1 MFKIVLAGSV
11 TSSLVT
17 LQQLVHH
24 KMNVVGVFGYEPKNT
39 SEVSGYVSMKEV
51 CDNNQIAYYPFNK
64 INSIENLNILK
75 ELNPDIFFV
84 VGLSQLVSEEM
95 LSVSKMGNVGFHPT
109 HLPKGRG
116 RAPIAWLILEE
127 KFGAVNFFLMGE
139 GADDGPIFIQEIF
152 SVDETD
158 NASTVEQKI
167 LTSIKQALDK
177 WLPVLKKG
185 EWNFIPQNEIDASY
199 YGKRTAEDGIINWNN
214 SSAYIDKLIRASSNP
229 HPGAFT
235 FLNTNKIFIWRSKI
249 ETDIKIKGVTGR
261 VLLIK
266 ENNFLIQC
274 GEGLLWISN
283 VTDESFKPVT
293 LKVGQKLGYYADLEI
308 YNLRKE
314 IQELKEWIQKGT
326 S

>member
-17 LQQLVHH
+17 LEQLVHH

-39 SEVSGYVSMKEV
+39 SEVSGYVSMKKFCEE
-51 CDNNQIAYYPFNK
+51 NQIAYYPFNK

-95 LSVSKMGNVGFHPT
+95 LSVAKMGNVGFHPT

-127 KFGAVNFFLMGE
+127 KFGAANFFLMCE
-139 GADDGPIFIQEIF
+139 GADDGPIFIQEAF
-152 SVDETD
+152 SVDEKD
-158 NASTVEQKI
+158 NAASIEQKI
-167 LTSIKQALDK
+167 LTAIKQALNK
-177 WLPVLKKG
+177 WLPLLKKS
-185 EWNFIPQNEIDASY
+185 EWNFVPQNEIDASY
-199 YGKRTAEDGIINWNN
+199 YGKRTAEDGIINWN
-214 SSAYIDKLIRASSNP
+214 SSSKNIDKIIRASSNP

-274 GEGLLWISN
+274 GEGLLWISD
-283 VTDESFKPVT
+283 VTDENLKPVN
-293 LKVGQKLGYYADLEI
+293 LKVGQKLGYYTDLEI

-314 IQELKEWIQKGT
+314 IQELKEWIQKIT